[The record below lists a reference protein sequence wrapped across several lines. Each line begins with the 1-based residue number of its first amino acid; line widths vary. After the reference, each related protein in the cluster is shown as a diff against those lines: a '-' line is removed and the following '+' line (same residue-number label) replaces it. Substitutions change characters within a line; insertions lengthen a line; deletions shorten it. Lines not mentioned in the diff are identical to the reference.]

1 MSVQRMFEKSLMV
14 YQIFLDPPK
23 SPLKRGTLTLVPP
36 LARGLGGICKCLKS
50 QPKTFQTPSYR
61 LYLNWGV
68 VVGSMDNQTPCR
80 ITFMLQWGFGFLKL
94 LNLTVTT
101 ASRLVV
107 KILLSRVIS
116 KFKVLLLSLKALPD
130 WLWLFNNK
138 KISKSSPGKDFI
150 NPKIQI

>member
-1 MSVQRMFEKSLMV
+1 
-14 YQIFLDPPK
+14 
-23 SPLKRGTLTLVPP
+23 
-36 LARGLGGICKCLKS
+36 
-50 QPKTFQTPSYR
+50 
-61 LYLNWGV
+61 
-68 VVGSMDNQTPCR
+68 
-80 ITFMLQWGFGFLKL
+80 
-94 LNLTVTT
+94 VTT

>member
-1 MSVQRMFEKSLMV
+1 
-14 YQIFLDPPK
+14 
-23 SPLKRGTLTLVPP
+23 
-36 LARGLGGICKCLKS
+36 
-50 QPKTFQTPSYR
+50 
-61 LYLNWGV
+61 
-68 VVGSMDNQTPCR
+68 
-80 ITFMLQWGFGFLKL
+80 
-94 LNLTVTT
+94 VTT

-138 KISKSSPGKDFI
+138 KISKSLPGKDFI